1 MKLNRFCALLLCTAT
16 LLSGCG
22 TASNRSLGSDVS
34 AQSESDASQPLSE
47 LERLEL
53 QTRAWEEA
61 GCYDDEEAYR
71 EALVRTAELARRED
85 RGTYRCEI
93 PGHLDARAR
102 SALAWAFRISES
114 SWNT

>member
-47 LERLEL
+47 LDRPGTAGPHLGGSRLL
-53 QTRAWEEA
+53 
-61 GCYDDEEAYR
+61 
-71 EALVRTAELARRED
+71 RR
-85 RGTYRCEI
+85 
-93 PGHLDARAR
+93 
-102 SALAWAFRISES
+102 
-114 SWNT
+114 